1 MGDLDLLVDMGFDKE
16 RSALAL
22 KKSGNLQGAI
32 DWLEKNQDKSL
43 DDIKAEDA
51 EASTATTTKPL
62 EGEVQA
68 HSLVCNDCG
77 KKFRTHVEAEFHA
90 TKTEHT
96 DFSES
101 TDEIAPLTEEE
112 KKAKL
117 ETLRLK
123 LAAKRQDLT
132 VQEKEERKKN
142 EEIRRK
148 STKEGQDIKEQLQ
161 QKERI
166 KEAQKK
172 RDEKRADIAAKKR
185 ILDQL
190 AADKAE
196 RKRKADEAK
205 AKREGTAVPFP
216 VEEAPKPAAPS
227 APKHAA
233 AYTDARLRLQMP
245 SGMITKSFPA
255 ETTLFE
261 VALAIKEEANF
272 EPTTFTTNFPKKVF
286 DNSDFGLTLKEA
298 GMVPSAALVV
308 R

>member
-1 MGDLDLLVDMGFDKE
+1 MGDLDMLVDMGFDKE
-16 RSALAL
+16 RSSLAL

-43 DDIKAEDA
+43 DDIKAEDEA
-51 EASTATTTKPL
+51 IASTTTTKSL
-62 EGEVQA
+62 DGEQQA
-68 HSLVCNDCG
+68 QSLVCNECG

-112 KKAKL
+112 RKAKL
-117 ETLRLK
+117 ETLRVK
-123 LAAKRQDLT
+123 LAAKRAEQSE
-132 VQEKEERKKN
+132 QEKAERKKN

-148 STKEGQDIKEQLQ
+148 STKEGQDIKDALQ

-166 KEAQKK
+166 KEAEKK
-172 RDEKRADIAAKKR
+172 RKEKQADILAKKR
-185 ILDQL
+185 ILEQL

-196 RKRKADEAK
+196 RKRKADEQK
-205 AKREGTAVPFP
+205 AIREGKTAPV

-227 APKHAA
+227 APKPAA
-233 AYTDARLRLQMP
+233 AYTEARLRLQTP
-245 SGMITKSFPA
+245 ESSFTRSFPA

-261 VALAIKEEANF
+261 VAFAVKEEANF
-272 EPTTFTTNFPKKVF
+272 EPTSFTTNFPKKVF
-286 DNSDFGLTLKEA
+286 DNSDFGMTLKEA
-298 GMVPSAALVV
+298 GMVPSAALIV

>member
-1 MGDLDLLVDMGFDKE
+1 MGDLDMLVDMGFDKE
-16 RSALAL
+16 RSSLAL

-43 DDIKAEDA
+43 DDIKAEDEA
-51 EASTATTTKPL
+51 TASTTTTKPL
-62 EGEVQA
+62 EGEQQA
-68 HSLVCNDCG
+68 QSLVCNECG

-112 KKAKL
+112 RKAKL

-123 LAAKRQDLT
+123 LAAKRAELSE
-132 VQEKEERKKN
+132 QEKAERKKN

-148 STKEGQDIKEQLQ
+148 STKEGQDIKDALQ

-166 KEAQKK
+166 KEAEKK
-172 RDEKRADIAAKKR
+172 RKEKQADILAKKR
-185 ILDQL
+185 ILEQL

-196 RKRKADEAK
+196 RKRKADEQK
-205 AKREGTAVPFP
+205 AIREGKTAP
-216 VEEAPKPAAPS
+216 VAEEAPKPAAPS
-227 APKHAA
+227 APKPAA
-233 AYTDARLRLQMP
+233 AYTEARLRLQMAET
-245 SGMITKSFPA
+245 SFTKSFPA

-261 VALAIKEEANF
+261 VAFAIKEEANF
-272 EPTTFTTNFPKKVF
+272 EPTSFTTNFPKKVF
-286 DNSDFGLTLKEA
+286 DNSDFGMTLKEA
-298 GMVPSAALVV
+298 GMVPSAALIV